1 MSTEEQYALAAGALR
16 MRYKIDI
23 KEPLILGAL

>member
-1 MSTEEQYALAAGALR
+1 

-23 KEPLILGAL
+23 KEPLILGAFSNEFRVLPDAELTIR